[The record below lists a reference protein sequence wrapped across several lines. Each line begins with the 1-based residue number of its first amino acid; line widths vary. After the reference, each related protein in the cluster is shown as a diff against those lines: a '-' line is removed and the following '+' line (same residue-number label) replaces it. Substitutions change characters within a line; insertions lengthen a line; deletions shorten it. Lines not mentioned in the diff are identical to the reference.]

1 MIPEAPL
8 QEYPRPSLVRDKW
21 LNLNGPWEY
30 AIRPEGEAP
39 AAYDGPVLVPYP
51 LESAA
56 SGVAVPLPPGRVL
69 WYRRRFSVPE
79 SYLERRVLLRFQA
92 VDWEARAF
100 VDGEFLGEHRGG
112 YAPFAFDVTDALRA
126 RSAGSKE
133 AGHELVVAAKDP
145 TERGTQCRGKQ
156 SSRPRGILYTSASG
170 IWGTVWLEPV
180 PESRI
185 ERVVA
190 SLVPGTTVDEG
201 KLLVKAFATAP
212 GGNDTAH
219 RVRAALTADGKI
231 VAEGSA
237 SLAPPDGA
245 ERRGRAV
252 ASIELTVPDP
262 RPWSPETPFLYGLD
276 LELDGSDAARSYA
289 ALRRI
294 EVAPGTDGAPRI
306 LLNGRPY
313 FVDAILDQGY
323 WPEGVYTAPTDEAL
337 AADVASAKRLGFN
350 AIRKHA
356 KVEPERWYWHCDRL
370 GMLVWQDIPPGGKP
384 MSLLYSAVLGIAGA
398 RLDDGRGRSR
408 FGRSEAASRD
418 DFEREAAEIVDALE
432 FFPCIFAWCPFNEGW
447 GQFDAARIARE
458 FASRDPT
465 RIVDHA
471 SGWYDRGAGHLA
483 SRHDYSPKPS
493 APRIE
498 RARAAALSEYGG
510 LTLRIQDHSG
520 EDTRQFGYTRVRDGT
535 DLAAKYELLA
545 ARLGRLTRE
554 GLAACVYTQLTDVE
568 IERNGLLTYDRKI
581 FKADPVR
588 IAAANAALIAAANS
602 AASGTAGSAASA
614 ADAAA
619 VP

>member
-1 MIPEAPL
+1 MTPDAPL
-8 QEYPRPSLVRDKW
+8 PEYPRPSLVREEW

-39 AAYDGPVLVPYP
+39 AAYDGPIVVPYP

-56 SGVAVPLPPGRVL
+56 SGVALPLPAGRVL
-69 WYRRRFSVPE
+69 WYRRRFRVPA
-79 SYLERRVLLRFQA
+79 SYFDRRVVLRFQA
-92 VDWEARAF
+92 VDWEARVF
-100 VDGEFLGEHRGG
+100 VDGEFVGEHRGG
-112 YAPFAFDVTDALRA
+112 YAPFAFDITDALRTKA
-126 RSAGSKE
+126 TGPEVAER
-133 AGHELVVAAKDP
+133 ELVVAVKDP

-180 PESRI
+180 PVARI

-190 SLVPGTTVDEG
+190 SLVPGTTVGEG
-201 KLLVKAFATAP
+201 KLLIKAYAIAP
-212 GGNDTAH
+212 QGDASAH
-219 RVRAALTADGKI
+219 RVRALLKADGAV
-231 VAEGSA
+231 VAQGSGSFA
-237 SLAPPDGA
+237 AP
-245 ERRGRAV
+245 GRAAQARLAEV
-252 ASIELTVPDP
+252 AIELTVPDP

-276 LELDGSDAARSYA
+276 LELDGSDAAQSYA

-294 EVAPGTDGAPRI
+294 EVAPGPDGIPRI
-306 LLNGRPY
+306 LLNSRSY
-313 FVDAILDQGY
+313 FVNAVLDQGY
-323 WPEGVYTAPTDEAL
+323 WPEGVYTAPSDEAL
-337 AADVASAKRLGFN
+337 AADVERAKRLGFN

-370 GMLVWQDIPPGGKP
+370 GMLVWQDIPPGGAS
-384 MSLLYSAVLGIAGA
+384 MRLLYSAVLGIAGA
-398 RLDDGRGRSR
+398 RLDDARGRSR
-408 FGRSEAASRD
+408 FGRSDAAARA
-418 DFEREAAEIVDALE
+418 DFEREAAQIVDALE

-458 FASRDPT
+458 FALRDPT

-471 SGWYDRGAGHLA
+471 SGWYDRGAGDLS

-498 RARAAALSEYGG
+498 HARAAVLSEYGG

-520 EDTRQFGYTRVRDGT
+520 EDARQFGYLRVRDGA

-545 ARLGRLTRE
+545 ARLARLTRE

-568 IERNGLLTYDRKI
+568 IERNGLVTYDRKV
-581 FKADPVR
+581 FKADPAR
-588 IAAANAALIAAANS
+588 IAAANAALIAC
-602 AASGTAGSAASA
+602 AGACASA
-614 ADAAA
+614 GACADAAA
-619 VP
+619 EP